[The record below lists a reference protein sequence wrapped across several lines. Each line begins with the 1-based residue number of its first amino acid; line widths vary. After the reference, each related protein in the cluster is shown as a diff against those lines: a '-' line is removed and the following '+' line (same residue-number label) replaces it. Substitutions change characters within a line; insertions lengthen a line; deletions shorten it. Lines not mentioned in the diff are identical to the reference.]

1 MTWKPPSSRVRSRR
15 WRRSIARRPTVT
27 RRHAHA
33 AGRLERAGA
42 AGLHQRSA
50 GQPGCGRRQHWRVD
64 RGPQREHA
72 PVNLRGWI
80 LADLGTDEHAI
91 AADVVVAPGAYV
103 VMGHNADR
111 ALNGGVTFAYVYS
124 GVSLA
129 NTEDGCCCSRRIG
142 RSRPRRLGRQP
153 A

>member
-1 MTWKPPSSRVRSRR
+1 MATIHRPSTHRTRR
-15 WRRSIARRPTVT
+15 PRRRSTG
-27 RRHAHA
+27 
-33 AGRLERAGA
+33 AGRCR
-42 AGLHQRSA
+42 RSTSA
-50 GQPGCGRRQHWRVD
+50 KCWPTRMRSPTAKRVD
-64 RGPQREHA
+64 RGPQRAA

-103 VMGHNADR
+103 VMGQRRR

-129 NTEDGCCCSRRIG
+129 NTDDGCCCSRRIG

-153 A
+153 AVSTGASLERVTLEPA